1 MGAIET
7 VSVVLTDLVGST
19 ELEMRVSP
27 QRMDEL
33 RREHF
38 SLVGLEVDEH
48 GGRMVKTTGDGVMA
62 VFDSAAEAVSCAV
75 GVQQRLE
82 RRNRKADEPLQVR
95 VGLSIGD
102 VTREDGDYYG
112 RSVIQATRLCDRA
125 AGGQILTDELMAE
138 FVGPRPGVEFHPV
151 GQLELKGF
159 PRPVPAVEIRWEPGV
174 EDPGI
179 PLPPGVRE
187 HPLEGFVGRDRELEI
202 LTGLLQEA
210 QDGERRVG
218 LIAGEP
224 GIGKTRLAACVAS
237 AARGAGAIA
246 LFGRCDPE
254 LAIPYGP
261 WIQALSHY
269 VEHAPE
275 RVLRE
280 HIKHN
285 GGDLARLIPGL
296 TIRVRDLPAPREAD
310 PETERYLVWSAVVK
324 LLRYA
329 SEDAPIV
336 VILDD
341 LHWADKPSLLL
352 LKHFL
357 LHGEQAKV
365 LLLGTYRR
373 SDLAASHSLADLLA
387 DLRREPGVRR
397 LALDGL
403 SEPEIAEMIAAAA
416 GEPLGE
422 EGRGLSRELSRETD
436 GNPYYVAELLRH
448 LAESGAVQQE
458 SGHWSLRSELSDLE
472 LPQSIRE
479 VVVKRVER
487 LGPPVHDALATAAVI
502 GREFHIAVLASVL
515 DRDEDELLA
524 ALEQAVGAVLL
535 FEVQG
540 AAGRFGFVHAV
551 VHHTLYQQLGATR
564 RSRLHLRLARML
576 EEPVPGAACARP
588 AELARHWSLTGAREY
603 VPEAIHYARLA
614 GEEALAEL
622 APDEGLR
629 WFTQA
634 LELQSEHPVEEVERC
649 DLLIGLGEA
658 QRQTG
663 HPDFRQTLL
672 EASQLAHELRDA
684 ERAARAILANNRGT
698 VSVTGKID
706 EDRIR
711 AIERA
716 LELDDPP
723 DPIRRAR
730 LLGLEALELGY
741 EHRPERR
748 RALAD
753 EALALARPVADPRT
767 LGEVVRNAL
776 YAYWSS
782 DALEIRLGLSDEL
795 LAAAEAAGDPALV
808 FWAARAEM
816 HARIEAGEL
825 ERARVARDRMQGVA
839 DRLHLPTLR
848 WISGFTAAGWWVL
861 YGELGRAEEEA
872 ARGLQIGTEAGEPD
886 AMTIYGGQLA
896 VIRTHQGR
904 AAEVIDM
911 VAQGVAETPAIPW
924 LAALAWGNAWAG
936 REPEA
941 LALVQRGAEDRFE
954 SINWDMI
961 RKSGLAMY
969 ADAATECGA
978 TEAARILYEL
988 IEPWADELIWDT
1000 AVCHGLGRTFLG
1012 LLATTLGWD
1021 ERADE
1026 HFELACRFHAENDL
1040 PHWSIARGQV
1050 AWAQSLADRGDL
1062 PTAHAQAAQALA
1074 LSTAHGYAI
1083 VEKRARLLLE
1093 TAAAV

>member
-27 QRMDEL
+27 RRMDEL

-38 SLVGLEVDEH
+38 SLVGVEVDAH
-48 GGRMVKTTGDGVMA
+48 GGRVVKTTGDGVMA
-62 VFDSAAEAVSCAV
+62 VFDSASEAVSCAV

-82 RRNRKADEPLQVR
+82 QRNRRADEQLRVR

-125 AGGQILTDELMAE
+125 AGGQILTDELMVQL
-138 FVGPRPGVEFHPV
+138 VGQRPGVEFRPV
-151 GQLELKGF
+151 GPMELKGF
-159 PRPVPAVEIRWEPGV
+159 PEPVTAVEISWEPAPDGQ
-174 EDPGI
+174 GL
-179 PLPPGVRE
+179 PLPPGLRE
-187 HPLEGFVGRDRELEI
+187 HALEGFVGRDRELEI

-224 GIGKTRLAACVAS
+224 GIGKTRLAACVA
-237 AARGAGAIA
+237 GVAGAA
-246 LFGRCDPE
+246 GATTLFGRCDPE
-254 LAIPYGP
+254 LVIPYGP

-275 RVLRE
+275 KVLRD
-280 HIKHN
+280 HITHN
-285 GGDLARLIPGL
+285 GGDLARLVPGL
-296 TIRVRDLPAPREAD
+296 TARITDLPPPRETD
-310 PETERYLVWSAVVK
+310 PETERYLVWSAAVK

-329 SEDAPIV
+329 SEDGPIV

-357 LHGEQAKV
+357 VHGEQARV

-373 SDLAASHSLADLLA
+373 SDLDASHPLADLLA
-387 DLRREPGVRR
+387 DLRREPGVHR
-397 LALDGL
+397 LTLDGL
-403 SEPEIAEMIAAAA
+403 SEAEIAEMIEAAA

-422 EGRGLSRELSRETD
+422 EGRRLSRQLSRETD

-448 LAESGAVQQE
+448 LTESGAVYQQE
-458 SGHWSLRSELSDLE
+458 SGHWSLRSHLGDLE

-479 VVVKRVER
+479 VVAKRVER
-487 LGPPVHDALATAAVI
+487 LGPSVHDALATAAVI
-502 GREFHIAVLASVL
+502 GREFDIAVLASML
-515 DRDEDELLA
+515 DRDEDELLEQ
-524 ALEQAVGAVLL
+524 LERAVRAVLL
-535 FEVQG
+535 CEVQDV
-540 AAGRFGFVHAV
+540 AGRFAFVHAV
-551 VHHTLYQQLGATR
+551 IHHTLYRQLGGTR
-564 RSRLHLRLARML
+564 RSRLHLRLARLL
-576 EEPVPGAACARP
+576 EPAAGRP
-588 AELARHWSLTGAREY
+588 AELAHHWSLTGTPEY
-603 VPEAIHYARLA
+603 VPQAVHYSRLA

-622 APDEGLR
+622 APDVGLR
-629 WFTQA
+629 WFTRA
-634 LELQSEHPVEEVERC
+634 LELQTQAPVDDFERC
-649 DLLIGLGEA
+649 DVLIGLGEA

-663 HPDFRQTLL
+663 YPDFRETLL
-672 EASQLAHELRDA
+672 QAARMASELGDA
-684 ERAARAILANNRGT
+684 DRAARAALANNRGT

-723 DPIRRAR
+723 NPIRRAR
-730 LLGLEALELGY
+730 LLGLQALELGY
-741 EHRPERR
+741 EHQPARR

-767 LGEVVRNAL
+767 LGIVVRDAL

-782 DALEIRLGLSDEL
+782 DALEVRLRLTDEL
-795 LAAAEAAGDPALV
+795 MAAAEAADDPTLV

-825 ERARVARDRMQGVA
+825 ERARAARDRMQRVS

-848 WISGFTAAGWWVL
+848 WITGFTNAGWRVM
-861 YGELGRAEEEA
+861 YGELERTEEEA
-872 ARGLQIGTEAGEPD
+872 GQAFQIGTEAGEPD

-896 VIRTHQGR
+896 ITRIHQGR
-904 AAEVIDM
+904 AAEVIDVM
-911 VAQGVAETPAIPW
+911 SQGAAETPAIPW
-924 LAALAWGNAWAG
+924 LAALAWGYAWADRKAEAMELLERG
-936 REPEA
+936 TRE
-941 LALVQRGAEDRFE
+941 RFE

-969 ADAATECGA
+969 ADAAAECGA
-978 TEAARILYEL
+978 SEAARILYDL

-1000 AVCHGLGRTFLG
+1000 AVCHGLGRTYLG
-1012 LLATTLGWD
+1012 LLSATLGWD
-1021 ERADE
+1021 ERADT
-1026 HFELACRFHAENDL
+1026 HFELACRFHAENAL
-1040 PHWSIARGQV
+1040 PHWTIARAQV
-1050 AWAQSLADRGDL
+1050 AWAQSLANRGEL
-1062 PTAHAQAAQALA
+1062 PAAHAQATQALA
-1074 LSTAHGYAI
+1074 LSTKHGYGAL
-1083 VEKRARLLLE
+1083 EKRARLLLE
-1093 TAAAV
+1093 TAAPV